1 VEVTKTIVCLANS
14 DKFGGF
20 CVAGIELVDGK
31 PDGWIRPVGDN
42 GSLDR
47 ARTRY
52 DDGTMPKLLDII
64 EIALQGHKP
73 DKHQQE
79 NWLISDSA
87 VRWKKRGEYR
97 YADLKGLLDSNK
109 TLWELGNHSTEG
121 VNDWVWPRSA
131 LKSGHSLKLIYVNEL
146 KLYRKDRPTKAS
158 QTRARFMLNGSE
170 YDFVVTD
177 PDIKTL
183 MSKPVIKIK
192 NVYLTIS
199 LAKSFRP
206 TGSKYRLCYKL
217 VAAIIAPE
225 GYD

>member
-1 VEVTKTIVCLANS
+1 M
-14 DKFGGF
+14 DK
-20 CVAGIELVDGK
+20 K
-31 PDGWIRPVGDN
+31 
-42 GSLDR
+42 
-47 ARTRY
+47 
-52 DDGTMPKLLDII
+52 
-64 EIALQGHKP
+64 
-73 DKHQQE
+73 
-79 NWLISDSA
+79 
-87 VRWKKRGEYR
+87 YR
-97 YADLKGLLDSNK
+97 YADLKQLLDSSK

-121 VNDWVWPRSA
+121 VNDWVWPKSA

-146 KLYRKDRPTKAS
+146 ELYRKDRPTKAS
-158 QTRARFMLNGSE
+158 QTRAIFMLNGSE

>member
-1 VEVTKTIVCLANS
+1 MEVTKTIVCLANS
-14 DKFGGF
+14 YKEGGF
-20 CVAGIELVDGK
+20 CVAGMELVDGK
-31 PDGWIRPVGDN
+31 PSGWIRPVGDN

-47 ARTRY
+47 AQTRY

-64 EIALQGHKP
+64 EIALQRHKP

-97 YADLKGLLDSNK
+97 YADLKGLLDSSK
-109 TLWELGNHSTEG
+109 TLWELDNRSTEG
-121 VNDWVWPRSA
+121 VNDRVCPKSA
-131 LKSGHSLKLIYVNEL
+131 LRSGHSLKLIYVNEL